1 MHVQILQST
10 VIGLA
15 LMHHY
20 VVHTILLCYNDYF
33 TPKLVSCGITHRNRI
48 DFTASVSSE
57 SETRAHKHVEG
68 MDPHCH

>member
-20 VVHTILLCYNDYF
+20 VLHTILLFYNDF
-33 TPKLVSCGITHRNRI
+33 TPKVVSCGITHVNRI